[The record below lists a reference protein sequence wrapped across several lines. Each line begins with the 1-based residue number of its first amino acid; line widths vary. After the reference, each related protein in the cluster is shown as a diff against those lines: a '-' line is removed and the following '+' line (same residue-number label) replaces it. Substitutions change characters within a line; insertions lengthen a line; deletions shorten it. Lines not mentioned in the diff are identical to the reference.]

1 MTLSFQYA
9 YGHSCQK
16 LRTRTQMR
24 ASPCGSYI
32 RKKMTAR
39 PKTMSRAEAMS
50 PNPCGY
56 TLVRDVAVSFRTSGS
71 RVMKTAPRIDPRMLP
86 IPPVMTL
93 AREAMATSSG
103 DAPGDRV
110 REWGGVS
117 PPARP
122 AENDL

>member
-56 TLVRDVAVSFRTSGS
+56 TPVRDVAVNFRASGS
-71 RVMKTAPRIDPRMLP
+71 RVMKTAPGIDPRMLP
-86 IPPVMTL
+86 VPPMIIIG
-93 AREAMATSSG
+93 RKAMAESNVDG
-103 DAPGDRV
+103 AGERI
-110 REWGGVS
+110 RALG
-117 PPARP
+117 
-122 AENDL
+122 